1 MSALFHKENNL
12 HEIPVIWKNYK
23 IGCAAIFKY
32 TICTKDEI
40 KVCLQFKFL
49 EKPIDFVGKLRYYE
63 ATERKAGQTCPGK
76 LSIYKCCAAFI
87 K

>member
-1 MSALFHKENNL
+1 MKTFTILGAGWLGFELAKALKT
-12 HEIPVIWKNYK
+12 KYK
-23 IGCAAIFKY
+23 
-32 TICTKDEI
+32 I

-49 EKPIDFVGKLRYYE
+49 EKPVDFAGKLRYYE

-76 LSIYKCCAAFI
+76 LSINKCCAAFI